1 MELDKIKEREIM
13 PGFHGKIINGNN
25 ITWAFWRIDEGA
37 ELPEHSHV
45 HEQIMHV
52 IDGKIK
58 FTFDGQTLVHGPG
71 SIVVIPSNMPHSGV
85 ALTQCKIMDV
95 FTPVREDL

>member
-1 MELDKIKEREIM
+1 
-13 PGFHGKIINGNN
+13 
-25 ITWAFWRIDEGA
+25 
-37 ELPEHSHV
+37 
-45 HEQIMHV
+45 MHV

-58 FTFDGQTLVHGPG
+58 FTFDGKTLVHGPG

>member
-1 MELDKIKEREIM
+1 
-13 PGFHGKIINGNN
+13 
-25 ITWAFWRIDEGA
+25 
-37 ELPEHSHV
+37 
-45 HEQIMHV
+45 MHV